1 MSAGLALT
9 VSLDSGRRTA
19 FFTSVR
25 DECTITIDTVEA
37 NSIAGSFACSGL
49 TNSDGTATAD
59 ASGRFSASA

>member
-1 MSAGLALT
+1 
-9 VSLDSGRRTA
+9 
-19 FFTSVR
+19 VR